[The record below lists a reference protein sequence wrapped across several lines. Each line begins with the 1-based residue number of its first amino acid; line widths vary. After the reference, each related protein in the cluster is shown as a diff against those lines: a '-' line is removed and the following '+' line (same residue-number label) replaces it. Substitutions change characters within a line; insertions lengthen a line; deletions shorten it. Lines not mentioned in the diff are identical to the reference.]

1 MSFRMLSKPVE
12 THSAEEFKRP
22 SDQLFAKGA
31 EYCLLA
37 CSPLK
42 KTRKI
47 NKGRTVKK
55 LKRSQGVSRIYKTI

>member
-22 SDQLFAKGA
+22 SDQLFAKEA

-47 NKGRTVKK
+47 NKGRTDISREKDHSQKVK
-55 LKRSQGVSRIYKTI
+55 